1 MELLDWMA
9 RGGHDRVVAVSDPDN
24 GLRAWIALHHLGR
37 GPAYGGIRVWSY
49 RTESDALGDAL
60 RLSRAMTFKCV
71 LAGVPGGGGKTVVM
85 ADHLI
90 DRAAAMERLGQE
102 IEALGGIY
110 QTGPDAGFTEDDR
123 TALSRTTGHLAHF
136 HGGCTMRS
144 AGEATAE
151 GADWGI
157 QAALRHLGKT
167 DLSEVTLAI
176 QGLGSVGAALARRY
190 LAYGAKVYGA
200 DISEQAVAEAE
211 AAGVEILH
219 PSKLFEVP
227 CDVLAP
233 CALGGTVHDLSIS
246 RMQTKVVAG
255 VANNVLG
262 HQGQADLLKERGIL
276 FLPDFVLNAGAL
288 IEGSGYGQTGRED
301 WSPEIQ
307 RIGETIATILER
319 AEAQEASTMVVAKE
333 MALELVKAEEESA
346 DAHS

>member
-1 MELLDWMA
+1 MELLDLMA
-9 RGGHDRVVAVSDPDN
+9 RGGHDRVVAVSDTDT

-71 LAGVPGGGGKTVVM
+71 LAGVQGGGGKTVVM
-85 ADHLI
+85 ADELL
-90 DRAAAMERLGQE
+90 DRPAAMERLGRE
-102 IEALGGIY
+102 IEALAGAY
-110 QTGPDAGFTEDDR
+110 QTGPDAGFTESDR
-123 TALSRTTGHLAHF
+123 EALSRGTGHLAHF
-136 HGGCTMRS
+136 HGNATMRS

-157 QAALRHLGKT
+157 QAALRHLGQT

-176 QGLGSVGAALARRY
+176 QGLGSVGGALARRY
-190 LAYGAKVYGA
+190 LGYGAKVYGA
-200 DISEQAVAEAE
+200 DISEEAAAAAEAD
-211 AAGVEILH
+211 GVELLH
-219 PSKLFEVP
+219 PSKLFQVE

-246 RMQTKVVAG
+246 QMQTKVVAG

-262 HQGQADLLKERGIL
+262 HQAQAELLRERGIV

-288 IEGSGYGQTGRED
+288 IEGSGFGQTGKED
-301 WSPEIQ
+301 WSQEIR
-307 RIGETIATILER
+307 RIGDTIATILQR
-319 AEAQEASTMVVAKE
+319 SDAEKASTMVVAKE
-333 MALELVKAEEESA
+333 MAVERVEQEPQT
-346 DAHS
+346 